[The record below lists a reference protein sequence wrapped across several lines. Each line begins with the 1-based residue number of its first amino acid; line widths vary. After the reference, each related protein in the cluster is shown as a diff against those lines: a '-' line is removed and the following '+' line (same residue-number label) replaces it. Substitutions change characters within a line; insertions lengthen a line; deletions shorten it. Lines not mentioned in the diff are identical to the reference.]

1 MNMSSWKE
9 IRASITRTPRG
20 TLFLAEKTG
29 ERFLGVRGDSSEFE
43 DLQERAGD
51 CGYFALTAHNAA
63 NLRKRLPHL
72 KPSPL
77 GLSPSFGFGDR
88 LGNATPGHARAAARA
103 QLLPVFAQQSVREN
117 ARTGRSP
124 QTVLDDAMW
133 GVFESGWQK
142 PWGADADHLKE
153 AGDLTPFLHA
163 GYTFFTVDPGDHVQP
178 LPHSRDAQ
186 SKALE
191 ALPWNQLQ
199 TTYRDLRRTY
209 LNRDIPLPG
218 WKLRMK
224 EADLAGSLITYGRA
238 LAHALK
244 IYRRLVEE
252 TKGFPVDFEI
262 SVDET
267 AHPTTPAAHYLIARE
282 LSRLG
287 VCWTSLAP
295 RLTGRFEKGVDFI
308 GNREELDRS
317 LQQHAAVLKAFD
329 SYKIS
334 LHSGSD
340 KFSVY
345 PLLARHAGDRVHVKT
360 AGTSYLE
367 ALRVLADKEPDL
379 FRKIYQFS
387 RQIYPKA
394 RATYHVSAQ
403 TNRAPRDVPEEGLP
417 LLLDHFD
424 ARQILHVTYG
434 EVLDSFG
441 SRLMTALTRHRQAYT
456 CGLEG
461 HFQRHLAPFS

>member
-1 MNMSSWKE
+1 
-9 IRASITRTPRG
+9 
-20 TLFLAEKTG
+20 
-29 ERFLGVRGDSSEFE
+29 
-43 DLQERAGD
+43 
-51 CGYFALTAHNAA
+51 
-63 NLRKRLPHL
+63 
-72 KPSPL
+72 
-77 GLSPSFGFGDR
+77 
-88 LGNATPGHARAAARA
+88 
-103 QLLPVFAQQSVREN
+103 
-117 ARTGRSP
+117 
-124 QTVLDDAMW
+124 
-133 GVFESGWQK
+133 
-142 PWGADADHLKE
+142 
-153 AGDLTPFLHA
+153 
-163 GYTFFTVDPGDHVQP
+163 
-178 LPHSRDAQ
+178 
-186 SKALE
+186 
-191 ALPWNQLQ
+191 
-199 TTYRDLRRTY
+199 
-209 LNRDIPLPG
+209 
-218 WKLRMK
+218 MK
-224 EADLAGSLITYGRA
+224 EADLAGSLIIYGRA

-267 AHPTTPAAHYLIARE
+267 AHPTTPATHYLIARE

-287 VCWTSLAP
+287 VRWTSLAL

-317 LQQHAAVLKAFD
+317 LQQHAAVLKAFE

-387 RQIYPKA
+387 RQIYPQA

-403 TNRAPRDVPEEGLP
+403 TDRAPRDVPEEALP

-424 ARQILHVTYG
+424 ARQILHVAYG